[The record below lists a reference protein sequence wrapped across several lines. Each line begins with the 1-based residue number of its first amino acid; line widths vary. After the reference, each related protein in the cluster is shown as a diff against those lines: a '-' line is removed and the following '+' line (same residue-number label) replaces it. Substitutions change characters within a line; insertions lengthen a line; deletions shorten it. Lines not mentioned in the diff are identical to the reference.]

1 MVLVQERALRI
12 LTVIPARG
20 GSKGLPGKN
29 TRPLAGIPLLGHSI
43 RCARAA
49 GLVDVIVS
57 TDSLEISEVAKAQG
71 GEVPFIRPTE
81 LATDAAAMMP
91 VMAHA
96 VTTMEAA
103 GRRHDAVLLLDPT
116 SPGRLPE
123 DIVAAQA
130 LLASDPDAMGVVA
143 VSRPHFNPYW
153 VGVTA
158 PGGALQPA
166 FPGLAKAARRQDL
179 PPFLRINGALYL
191 WRREFVLA
199 GVHWSAVRMLPLEIP
214 ESRAFSIDTLEEF
227 EMAEWLIVSG
237 RIALPWAW
245 T

>member
-1 MVLVQERALRI
+1 MRI

-29 TRPLAGIPLLGHSI
+29 IRPLAGLPLLGHSI
-43 RCARAA
+43 RCAKAA
-49 GLVDVIVS
+49 GLDDVIVS
-57 TDSLEISEVAKAQG
+57 TDSLEIAEVAKALG
-71 GEVPFIRPTE
+71 AEVPFIRPAE

-96 VTTMEAA
+96 VKTMEAA
-103 GRRHDAVLLLDPT
+103 GLRHDAVLLLDPT

-123 DIVAAQA
+123 EIAAA
-130 LLASDPDAMGVVA
+130 RAILSADSDAMGVMA

-158 PGGALQPA
+158 QAGALQPA
-166 FPGLAKAARRQDL
+166 FPHLAKAARRQDL
-179 PPFLRINGALYL
+179 PPFFRINGALYL
-191 WRREFVLA
+191 WRREFILA
-199 GVHWSAVRMLPLEIP
+199 GVHWSEVRMVPLEIP

-227 EMAEWLIVSG
+227 EMAEWLIASG
-237 RIALPWAW
+237 RVALPWGR